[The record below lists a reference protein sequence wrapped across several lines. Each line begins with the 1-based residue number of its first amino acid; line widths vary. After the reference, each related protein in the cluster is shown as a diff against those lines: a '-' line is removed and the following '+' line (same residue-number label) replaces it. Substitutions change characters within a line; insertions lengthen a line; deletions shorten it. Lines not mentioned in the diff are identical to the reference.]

1 MLRRIVPGGSAHSA
15 DMTFSRTRALAAAV
29 VTVAT
34 LTSVALPAG
43 PPAVARALAKSPS
56 PAHSC
61 VRSDPDA
68 DPRARE
74 VLDIARQVQQEL
86 DLKSVILRVT
96 VDGHELVTGAL
107 GESMTGVPAEPA
119 MHFRA
124 GSVAFPFLGIV
135 LLQLAEEGRIG
146 LDDPVAPWL
155 PDLPQADR
163 ITLRMLGDT
172 TSGLADYVTDQ
183 GFLDALAA
191 DPFRHWTP
199 EELVA
204 ISTAQ
209 NFWYDPGTNWSYS
222 HANFVLLGEALEKI
236 TGTRLDQ
243 LLEQRIFGPLGL
255 RRTANSF
262 TPDIPTPVQH
272 AFTASRGTY
281 EESTFW
287 NLSWTTAPGAVLISD
302 ICDLTRSV
310 EAVGTGELLSEQSF
324 RTQLN
329 PGTVG
334 LPGPVHGCPQDV
346 CLPQTEAQHFGL
358 GVIVDRGWILSNPSF
373 FGYAAIEAYQP
384 DEHLAIAVSTTR
396 NCGAPDRNTAQEV
409 AGRIAAL
416 LAPDHPLNV
425 G

>member
-1 MLRRIVPGGSAHSA
+1 
-15 DMTFSRTRALAAAV
+15 MTFSRSRVLAAAV
-29 VTVAT
+29 LAAAT

-43 PPAVARALAKSPS
+43 PPAAARAVAKNPS
-56 PAHSC
+56 PAHAC

-172 TSGLADYVTDQ
+172 TSGLADYVTDK
-183 GFLDALAA
+183 GFLDELAA
-191 DPFRHWTP
+191 EPFRHWTP

-204 ISTAQ
+204 ISTGQ
-209 NFWYDPGTNWSYS
+209 NFWYEPGTNWSYS
-222 HANFVLLGEALEKI
+222 HANFVLLGEALERI
-236 TGTRLDQ
+236 TGTRLDH

-255 RRTANSF
+255 RQTVNSF

-287 NLSWTTAPGAVLISD
+287 NPSWTTAPGAVLVSD

-310 EAVGTGELLSEQSF
+310 EAVGTGALLSPESF

-373 FGYAAIEAYQP
+373 SGYAAVEAYQP

-396 NCGAPDRNTAQEV
+396 NCAAPDRNTAQDV
-409 AGRIAAL
+409 AARIAAL
-416 LAPDHPLNV
+416 LAPDHPLKV

>member
-1 MLRRIVPGGSAHSA
+1 
-15 DMTFSRTRALAAAV
+15 MTFSRTRALAAAV
-29 VTVAT
+29 LTAAT

-43 PPAVARALAKSPS
+43 PPAAARALLKTPTPS
-56 PAHSC
+56 HAC

-74 VLDIARQVQQEL
+74 VLDIARQVQEEL
-86 DLKSVILRVT
+86 DLKSVLLRVT
-96 VDGHELVTGAL
+96 VDGHEVVTGAL

-124 GSVAFPFLGIV
+124 GSVAFPFLGII

-155 PDLPQADR
+155 PDLPRAHE

-183 GFLDALAA
+183 AFLDELAA
-191 DPFRHWTP
+191 EPFRHWTP
-199 EELVA
+199 EELVGF
-204 ISTAQ
+204 STSQ

-222 HANFVLLGEALEKI
+222 HANFVLLGAALERI
-236 TGTRLDQ
+236 TGTRLDH
-243 LLEQRIFGPLGL
+243 LLEQRIFEPLGM
-255 RRTANSF
+255 RQTVNNF
-262 TPDIPTPVQH
+262 TPDIPTPVLH

-287 NLSWTTAPGAVLISD
+287 NPSWTTAPGAVLTSD
-302 ICDLTRSV
+302 VCDLTRSI
-310 EAVGTGELLSEQSF
+310 EAVGTGALLSPESF

-358 GVIVDRGWILSNPSF
+358 GVIVDKGWVLSNPSF
-373 FGYAAIEAYQP
+373 SGYAAIEAYQP
-384 DEHLAIAVSTTR
+384 DERLAIAVSTTR
-396 NCGAPDRNTAQEV
+396 GCAAPDRNTAQDI
-409 AGRIAAL
+409 ARRIADR
-416 LAPDHPLNV
+416 LAPNHPL
-425 G
+425 